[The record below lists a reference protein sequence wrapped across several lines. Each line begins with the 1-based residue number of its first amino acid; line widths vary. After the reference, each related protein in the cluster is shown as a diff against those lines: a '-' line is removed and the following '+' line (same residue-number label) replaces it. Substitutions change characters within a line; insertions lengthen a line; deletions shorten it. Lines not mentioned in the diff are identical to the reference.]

1 MTGKLTGKVA
11 LITGAS
17 RGIGRAAALALAK
30 EGAQVVVTARTK
42 ADLDTLVKEVKAL
55 KTGAKALAVPADLRK
70 EKDVD
75 KLKAKAL
82 ATFGQVDILVN
93 NAGVGKA
100 GTIATLTTEDYDW
113 MMDTNMR
120 STWLCTKA
128 FFPAM
133 VERQDGA
140 VIFIGSVAGLM
151 PAGKQVGAGIGRH
164 DSCRSIR
171 GKIHVRGIRPPA
183 RLHGLDSRQF
193 RIGLRQSIDGA
204 DEGGKLHAISPR
216 AQRQRVE
223 AARIH
228 AFFQQID
235 QTFSDI
241 DSHALAIASHAI
253 GIFKL
258 VRPGDLHS
266 ALAIR
271 RQARWIRLG
280 HGNDGKASSFPVV
293 KSDIADQQP
302 GSTLTRERPH
312 RLPIHVLRSVHP
324 DAATMPAVKSQR
336 IQHRPGIAVIVRPQQ
351 VLRTT

>member
-1 MTGKLTGKVA
+1 MYGTNGGETNAIFYLDHHAPGCLMGRPGLESKGVQDMTGKLTGKVA

-82 ATFGQVDILVN
+82 ATFGQVDILLN

-151 PAGKQVGAGIGRH
+151 GIPGEALYNASKFAQMGFAQALDYEAHQHNVRVSMIAPGGVHTHFGFDSGWRDPHDAKLKEFLDSEDVADAVVFAATQPPKGRIFMIGMRPMREALTPGAGK
-164 DSCRSIR
+164 
-171 GKIHVRGIRPPA
+171 K
-183 RLHGLDSRQF
+183 
-193 RIGLRQSIDGA
+193 
-204 DEGGKLHAISPR
+204 
-216 AQRQRVE
+216 
-223 AARIH
+223 
-228 AFFQQID
+228 
-235 QTFSDI
+235 
-241 DSHALAIASHAI
+241 
-253 GIFKL
+253 
-258 VRPGDLHS
+258 
-266 ALAIR
+266 
-271 RQARWIRLG
+271 
-280 HGNDGKASSFPVV
+280 
-293 KSDIADQQP
+293 
-302 GSTLTRERPH
+302 
-312 RLPIHVLRSVHP
+312 
-324 DAATMPAVKSQR
+324 
-336 IQHRPGIAVIVRPQQ
+336 
-351 VLRTT
+351 